1 MRSEHCLGQPV
12 LSCNQKRQ
20 IFLKTQIMKNQ
31 FKRRDFVKTVSA
43 GVAGLG
49 LMNKTFAI
57 NFQNQNKVQAGRRV
71 GIIGLDTSHATAFT
85 KALNDPSAGPEFG
98 GYKITAAYPRGS
110 SEIKSSYDRI
120 PGYTEEV
127 KKSGVEI
134 AGSMEELLTKCDVVL
149 LETNDGRLHLEQA
162 LQVMKAGK
170 LMFIDKPI
178 AASLTDAI
186 AIFNAAAHYNL
197 PVFSSSSLRYG
208 TGAAEINHGSIG
220 KVLGA
225 DTYSPATLERTH
237 PDLFWYGI
245 HGVETLYTVMGTG
258 CKSVSGIFTDDADF
272 VTGLWRDNR
281 IGTFRGIRK
290 GKTDYG
296 GTAFGEKGIAQVG
309 RYNGYNSLLAEII
322 KFFQTGTA
330 PVPPAET
337 IEIFAF
343 LTAAYESKK
352 LNGIPVLI
360 DSVMKEAEHEAAEL
374 ISNFK
379 NI

>member
-1 MRSEHCLGQPV
+1 M
-12 LSCNQKRQ
+12 
-20 IFLKTQIMKNQ
+20 TQIMRNQ

-57 NFQNQNKVQAGRRV
+57 NFQNQNKVQSGRRV

-110 SEIKSSYDRI
+110 SEIKSSYERI

-134 AGSMEELLTKCDVVL
+134 AGSIEELLTKCDVVL

-186 AIFNAAAHYNL
+186 AIFNAAVHYNL

-208 TGAAEINHGSIG
+208 TGTAEINHGSIG

-272 VTGLWRDNR
+272 VTGFWKDNR

-330 PVPPAET
+330 PVTPAET

-352 LNGIPVLI
+352 MNGEPVLI
-360 DSVMKEAEHEAAEL
+360 DSIIKEAEYEATAKM
-374 ISNFK
+374 N
-379 NI
+379 NHVW

>member
-1 MRSEHCLGQPV
+1 
-12 LSCNQKRQ
+12 
-20 IFLKTQIMKNQ
+20 MKNQ